1 MNQGKNGGRPKKETS
16 GFLKIKTDGF
26 EKKITNG
33 FCEKKPNENVNVNE
47 NENGNVNV
55 NDNVEASDSCDDGL
69 ARIIKFYENNIG
81 VITPYTFELLADY
94 TKEMSEDLIIL
105 AMQKAVEA
113 DARNINYIKAILNNW
128 DKKKIR
134 TVLEAQKEDQDFKH
148 NKITSGETEEEKMAR
163 KIKQLEASEIGS

>member
-33 FCEKKPNENVNVNE
+33 FCEKKPNE
-47 NENGNVNV
+47 NVNV